1 MKGSGQDMK
10 TRKGYTTYPLTVSQK
25 FHNYYAGATEHKEI
39 LNIGTTLTIEFE
51 LDVDELRNA
60 VYKAYQRSEFMRVR
74 FAYDKTEDEWYQYV
88 VSEDDMGFSPED
100 IEYVD
105 FSSQTM
111 EYADEVMTKWT
122 RTPFVQEDS
131 QMNKVVIIKNPDG
144 FQGIF
149 LMGDHRLIDAQSL
162 IVFMKDVIELY
173 CSKMFEGVPY
183 PSEMTSYIKQLE
195 KDIAYENNSKQQQ
208 KDREYFYK
216 LIDESEP
223 IFNGIEGTARLDET
237 RKVFKDKSLRYAVGA
252 SDSIVAA
259 IDTFSLEADAT
270 EQLMKFCEEQHIS
283 LQVLL
288 IMGIRTYFQ
297 KFNNNDDV
305 SMQVS
310 YARRATLMEK
320 KSGGT
325 RIHCFPFRT
334 VIPRDMSFLD
344 ALKVIRTGQ
353 NETFRHV
360 NLNPVEYMGY
370 RAKKYKVNPGCTYE
384 SISLTYQPAT
394 LKQNGLGK
402 NIEGINYKTKRYGN
416 GVYSDG
422 IYLSVMH
429 RPDDNGLD
437 FLFEHQIK
445 AYTTP
450 MIEYFYYYLC
460 KIMFKGIERPNLTV
474 GEIIDLV

>member
-1 MKGSGQDMK
+1 MK
-10 TRKGYTTYPLTVSQK
+10 TRKGYKTYPLTVAQK
-25 FHNYYAGATEHKEI
+25 YHNFYADSTEHKEI
-39 LNIGTTLTIEFE
+39 LNIGTSLTIEFE
-51 LDVDELRNA
+51 LNVDELRNA
-60 VYKAYQRSEFMRVR
+60 IYKAYQRNEFMRVR
-74 FAYDKTEDEWYQYV
+74 FAYDKAEKEWYQYV
-88 VSEDDMGFSPED
+88 VAEDDMGFSPED

-131 QMNKVVIIKNPDG
+131 QMNKMVIIKNPDG

-149 LMGDHRLIDAQSL
+149 LMGDHRLMDAQSL
-162 IVFMKDVIELY
+162 IAIMKDVIELY

-183 PSEMTSYIKQLE
+183 PSEMSSYIKQLE
-195 KDIAYENNSKQQQ
+195 KDLTYEGNIKQIE
-208 KDREYFYK
+208 KDRDYFYK
-216 LIDESEP
+216 IIDQSEP
-223 IFNGIEGTARLDET
+223 IYNGLEGNARLDET
-237 RKVFKDKSLRYAVGA
+237 RKVFKDKSLRYAIGA
-252 SDSIVAA
+252 SDSYAA
-259 IDTFSLEADAT
+259 VIDTFSLEAEAT
-270 EQLMKFCEEQHIS
+270 ERLMKFCEEQHVS

-325 RIHCFPFRT
+325 RIHSFPFRT
-334 VIPRDMSFLD
+334 IIPKEITFLD
-344 ALKVIRTGQ
+344 ALKEIRTSQ

-360 NLNPVEYMGY
+360 NFNPVEYMGY
-370 RAKKYKVNPGCTYE
+370 RSKKYKVNPVCSYE
-384 SISLTYQPAT
+384 SIALTYQPAT

-402 NIEGINYKTKRYGN
+402 NIGDIKYKTKRYGN
-416 GVYSDG
+416 GVYAG
-422 IYLSVMH
+422 GVYLSVMH

-437 FLFEHQIK
+437 FLFEHQIR
-445 AYTTP
+445 AYTTE
-450 MIEYFYYYLC
+450 MIEYFYYYVC
-460 KIMFKGIERPNLTV
+460 KIMFKGIEKPTLSI